1 MRVNEPLWISRL
13 VVEAIHA
20 DQVREHGGLAG
31 MRDEGALESA
41 LARPQQRWHD
51 QPASSLAGLAAAYG
65 FGLAQDHPFRDGNKR
80 TAFLVM
86 ATFLGLNGLD
96 LDATDAEVVEIMLA
110 VAAGRCPEPALEA
123 WVDAH
128 VSPGA

>member
-31 MRDEGALESA
+31 LRDEGALESA
-41 LARPQQRWHD
+41 LARPQQRWHY
-51 QPASSLAGLAAAYG
+51 QPASSLAGLASAYG
-65 FGLAQDHPFRDGNKR
+65 FDLAQDHPFRDGNRR

-96 LDATDAEVVEIMLA
+96 LDATDAEVVEIVLA